1 MSNFEVGLAGI
12 GCLFVL
18 MLMRMPIAIALGL
31 VSAIGIAVI
40 RSGRAATGVMSAMPY
55 DFAANWTLSAVPM
68 FLFMGSVAF
77 NSGMTTST
85 YKVFRMAFWWMPGGL
100 AVATNWASAAFGAI
114 CGSSVAVT
122 AMMARLAIPEML
134 RYRYDK
140 SLASSVV
147 AASGTIDSL
156 IPPSIAFIIFA
167 WYAEI
172 PVTRLFLAGIV
183 PGLLTAVLYTVL
195 IVTRCTLKPEL
206 GPRGARDFSSSELW
220 RATFDAW
227 PLPVLF
233 IGIFAG
239 LYSGV
244 MTVTEAAAGSALIA
258 CVIALL
264 RREMTVRVLFSSLT
278 ESATT
283 TASLFFLV
291 IGAAMFARFMAI
303 SGVPAQLGSI
313 IQGLDLSVLGFML
326 IVTLVY
332 LVLGMFLE
340 GIGIMMLTMPIL
352 LPICEVMDIDLVWM
366 GVIVVKLILIGLIT
380 PPVGLHAFVVKSV
393 VGDTIPLT
401 TIFRGLVWFV
411 AVEFLV
417 VALLIAFP
425 ALSLWLPGLLAG

>member
-1 MSNFEVGLAGI
+1 MSNFEIGLTGI

-18 MLMRMPIAIALGL
+18 MLLRMPIAIALGL
-31 VSAIGIAVI
+31 VSVVGIAVI
-40 RSGRAATGVMSAMPY
+40 RSSKAATGVMSAMPY

-77 NSGMTTST
+77 NSGMTSST
-85 YKVFRMAFWWMPGGL
+85 YRVFRMAFWWMPGGL

-122 AMMARLAIPEML
+122 AMMSRLAIPEML

-172 PVTRLFLAGIV
+172 PVTKLFLAGII
-183 PGLLTAVLYTVL
+183 PGLLTAGLYTAL
-195 IVTRCTLKPEL
+195 IVTRCWINPNLA
-206 GPRGARDFSSSELW
+206 PRGERDFAPSDLR
-220 RATFDAW
+220 RATLDAW

-233 IGIFAG
+233 FGIFAG

-258 CVIALL
+258 CVIALV
-264 RREMTVRVLFSSLT
+264 RREMTMRVLVRSLT
-278 ESATT
+278 ESAMT

-303 SGVPAQLGSI
+303 SGVPSQLGAI
-313 IQGLDLSVLGFML
+313 ISGWDLSVMSFML
-326 IVTLVY
+326 IVAVIY

-352 LPICEVMDIDLVWM
+352 LPICDVLGIDLVWM
-366 GVIVVKLILIGLIT
+366 GVVVVKLILVGLIT
-380 PPVGLHAFVVKSV
+380 PPVGMHAFVVKSV
-393 VGDTIPLT
+393 VGDSIPLT

-411 AVEFLV
+411 AIEFVV
-417 VALLIAFP
+417 VALLISIP
-425 ALSLWLPGLLAG
+425 DLSLWLPRVLAN